1 MNKCCMQA
9 SLLHYAKGI
18 TEKATTTIVDCVIA
32 VPAYFGQAQRQ
43 AMVDAAHLADL
54 HVLALVNSHAAAALQ
69 YGLDRDFENR
79 TELVAFVDVGAGSTE
94 AALVR

>member
-1 MNKCCMQA
+1 M
-9 SLLHYAKGI
+9 LHYAKGI

-54 HVLALVNSHAAAALQ
+54 HVLALVTSHAAAALQ

>member
-1 MNKCCMQA
+1 MQG

-18 TEKATTTIVDCVIA
+18 TEKATTSSIVDCVIV
-32 VPAYFGQAQRQ
+32 VPAFFGQAQRQ

-54 HVLALVNSHAAAALQ
+54 GVLALVNSHAAAALQ
-69 YGLDRDFENR
+69 WGLDRDFENR
-79 TELVAFVDVGAGSTE
+79 TETVAFVDVGAGSTE